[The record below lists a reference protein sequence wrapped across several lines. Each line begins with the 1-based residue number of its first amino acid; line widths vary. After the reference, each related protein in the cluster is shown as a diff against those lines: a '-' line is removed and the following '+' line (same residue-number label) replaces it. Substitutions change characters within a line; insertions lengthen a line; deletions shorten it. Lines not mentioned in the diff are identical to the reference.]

1 MVEVAHMATIKV
13 KIYPDLENAMTVEVS
28 TTVVKDILEFL
39 KDSLNLR
46 GQYALVKNSRI
57 LSSDESVSSG
67 DEVVL
72 IPVVEG
78 G

>member
-1 MVEVAHMATIKV
+1 MATIKV
-13 KIYPDLENAMTVEVS
+13 KIYPDLENAVTIEVS
-28 TTVVKDILEFL
+28 TTVVEDLLEFL

-46 GQYALVKNSRI
+46 GQYALVKNGRI
-57 LSSDESVSSG
+57 LSSDESVGSG